1 MGPIRK
7 PKTRQASARAD
18 RAEFAAEEAEA
29 VPWSRE
35 PSPEMIRDLRV
46 QSGENDHLTREL

>member
-46 QSGENDHLTREL
+46 QSGENDH